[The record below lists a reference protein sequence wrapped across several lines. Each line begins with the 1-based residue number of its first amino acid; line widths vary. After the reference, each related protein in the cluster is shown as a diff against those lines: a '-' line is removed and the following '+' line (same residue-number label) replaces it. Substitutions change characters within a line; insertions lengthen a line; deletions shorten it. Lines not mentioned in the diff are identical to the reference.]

1 WVIVT
6 SQEKL
11 EATVSGL
18 DSTKDFSKI
27 QGRFETKI
35 NLSSANVDEVIKK
48 RLLEKKPTSEE
59 ALKVIHDQEGKL
71 IQNRLA
77 FDAKNTQLRS
87 GYRNVDEFV
96 SFYPFVPYQIELLQ
110 LIFTKIRNLGEG
122 GQHTARGER
131 TLLKAFQDAAQF
143 NSDEEINNMVTMA
156 EFYPSFR
163 DYLESSIKSTIE

>member
-1 WVIVT
+1 PT
-6 SQEKL
+6 
-11 EATVSGL
+11 
-18 DSTKDFSKI
+18 
-27 QGRFETKI
+27 
-35 NLSSANVDEVIKK
+35 ANHSPYTTLFRSK

-110 LIFTKIRNLGEG
+110 LIFTKIRSEE
-122 GQHTARGER
+122 HTSELQSR
-131 TLLKAFQDAAQF
+131 FD
-143 NSDEEINNMVTMA
+143 
-156 EFYPSFR
+156 
-163 DYLESSIKSTIE
+163 